1 VSTPGDPLKVA
12 EAVLRRRRFNL
23 IWFVPIIAAGISVY
37 LAVTFL
43 SDRGPLITIS
53 FLTADGITAQQTE
66 VKHKAVSLGMVE
78 NVHLS
83 KDLKRAV
90 VHVRMKHEALPLL
103 TDHAHFWVVRPR
115 LTPGSISGLET
126 LVSGAYIEVDPGDP
140 GGTPTDEFLGLE
152 DPPAVRSDLPGS
164 TFWLKASRLGSIGP
178 GTPVFFRDVTV
189 GEVLNYDIGNGQG
202 PVRIRIFVKAP
213 YDHFVHDSTHFWN
226 ASGVLVTLG
235 AQGIHL
241 EFESLQ
247 ALLSGGVAFETP
259 RSMLETPHSA
269 DDHVF
274 NLFATEADADAAG
287 IASNI
292 PLVSYFDSSVAGLA
306 RGSEVEVFGL
316 QIGTVTDVRL
326 TLDPGATHMRARV
339 AFDIQPERVFAETHL
354 NAQTAPADAVA
365 ALVRQGMRAVLE
377 SSNFITGQKAI
388 SLQYVPDAAAA
399 TLGHEGSLLVIP
411 SQGGGLDNI
420 TASVSDIVT
429 KLDKIPFDE
438 IGRNLN
444 GTLASVNR
452 VVSGPDV
459 QNALRQ
465 LSATLTD
472 ISHLARHADEGLT
485 PALKRLPQ
493 LSADLQQAIARANTF
508 LGQGGIGADSDVQRN
523 LARLLDQVND
533 AARSIRLLADFLDRH
548 PEALIRGRTG
558 EAGER

>member
-1 VSTPGDPLKVA
+1 MKVA
-12 EAVLRRRRFNL
+12 EAVLRQRRFNL
-23 IWFVPIIAAGISVY
+23 IWLVPIIAAGISLY

-43 SDRGPLITIS
+43 SNRGPLITIS

-83 KDLKRAV
+83 KDLKRAL
-90 VHVRMKHEALPLL
+90 VHVRMKREAVPLL

-140 GGTPTDEFLGLE
+140 GGTPTDDFIGLE

-164 TFWLKASRLGSIGP
+164 TYWLQAPRLGSIGP
-178 GTPVFFRDVTV
+178 GTPVFYRDVSV

-202 PVRIRIFVKAP
+202 PVRIHIFVRAP
-213 YDHFVHDSTHFWN
+213 FDHFVHDATHFWN
-226 ASGVLVTLG
+226 ASGVLLTLG

-259 RSMLETPHSA
+259 HSMLDTPRSA
-269 DDHVF
+269 GDH
-274 NLFATEADADAAG
+274 LFSLFDTEADADAAG
-287 IASNI
+287 LADDI
-292 PLVSYFDSSVAGLA
+292 PLVTYFDSSVAGLA

-326 TLDPGATHMRARV
+326 TLIPGATHMRARV
-339 AFDIQPERVFAETHL
+339 AFDIQPERVFAETRL
-354 NAQTAPADAVA
+354 DARTAPAEAVA
-365 ALVRQGMRAVLE
+365 SLVRQGMRAVLE

-399 TLGHEGSLLVIP
+399 ALGHEGNLLVIP

-420 TASVSDIVT
+420 TASISDIAT
-429 KLDKIPFDE
+429 KLDKIPFDD
-438 IGRNLN
+438 IGRDLASTLN
-444 GTLASVNR
+444 SVNR
-452 VVSGPDV
+452 TVGGPDM

-472 ISHLARHADEGLT
+472 ISHLARHADEGLS

-493 LSADLQQAIARANTF
+493 LSADLQHAVARANTF
-508 LGQGGIGADSDVQRN
+508 LGQGGIGANSDVQRN
-523 LARLLDQVND
+523 LSRLLDQVNE

-548 PEALIRGRTG
+548 PEALILGRAG
-558 EAGER
+558 EAKER